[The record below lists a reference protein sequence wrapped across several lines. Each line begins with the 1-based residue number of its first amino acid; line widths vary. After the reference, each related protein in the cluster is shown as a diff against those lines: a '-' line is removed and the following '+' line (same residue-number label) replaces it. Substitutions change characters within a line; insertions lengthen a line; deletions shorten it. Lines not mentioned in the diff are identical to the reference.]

1 MAVDTTTREQAS
13 HTIPPASSPE
23 LEARLVEAIEPWLQH
38 MKWRAD
44 FDSWRERRIWQEE
57 HQEANLRDVRS
68 VLGRRVSGVRLLD
81 LGAGMGG
88 LSVALLREFGDAGL
102 VVQATDYNPSYA
114 QIAQLRAKRYG
125 LDLPI
130 TVAAGEALPYAD
142 GLFDVVLCL
151 DVLEHVQDVEAVL
164 DETYRVLKPGGVV
177 LTTVPN
183 RRAFRDPHY
192 HLPVINWLPTPL
204 ADRIIERAG
213 RSKSGGPLQDRQE
226 HSELNTYTWGKFA
239 SVASGV
245 GFRVRDQ
252 VRHRIMSGEIRQLHG
267 WRRAVLAGV
276 RRLGLLDPLYRA
288 YRYGWQ
294 GTYQVMLVKPR

>member
-1 MAVDTTTREQAS
+1 MAVDTTREQTR

-23 LEARLVEAIEPWLQH
+23 VEGRLVEAIEPGLQH

-44 FDSWRERRIWQEE
+44 FDRWRERRIWQEE

-68 VLGRRVSGVRLLD
+68 VLGSRVSGVRLLD

-88 LSVALLREFGDAGL
+88 LSVALQREFGGAGL
-102 VVQATDYNPSYA
+102 AVQATDYNPSYA
-114 QIAQLRAKRYG
+114 EIARLRAKRYG

-142 GLFDVVLCL
+142 GLFNVVLCL

-164 DETYRVLKPGGVV
+164 GETYRVLKPGGVV

-192 HLPVINWLPTPL
+192 HLPLINWLPAPL

-226 HSELNTYTWGKFA
+226 HSELNTYTWGAFA
-239 SVASGV
+239 RLASGV

-267 WRRAVLAGV
+267 WRRTLLAGV
-276 RRLGLLDPLYRA
+276 RRLGLLDP
-288 YRYGWQ
+288 
-294 GTYQVMLVKPR
+294 

>member
-1 MAVDTTTREQAS
+1 MAVDTATRDPGSHIVPTTS
-13 HTIPPASSPE
+13 NPE
-23 LEARLVEAIEPWLQH
+23 LEASLVEAIEPWLQH

-44 FDSWRERRIWQEE
+44 FDTWRERRIWQED
-57 HQEANLRDVRS
+57 HQEANLRDIRP
-68 VLGRRVSGVRLLD
+68 VLGPRVEGTRLLD

-88 LSVALLREFGDAGL
+88 LSVALLREFGGGGL
-102 VVQATDYNPSYA
+102 EVQATDYNPSYA
-114 QIAQLRAKRYG
+114 QIARLRAQRYS

-130 TVAAGEALPYAD
+130 TVAAGEKLPYAESQ
-142 GLFDVVLCL
+142 FEMVLCM
-151 DVLEHVQDVEAVL
+151 DVLEHVQDVEAVVS
-164 DETYRVLKPGGVV
+164 EIYRVLKPGGVV

-192 HLPVINWLPTPL
+192 HLPLINWLPAP
-204 ADRIIERAG
+204 ISEQVIKRAG

-226 HSELNTYTWGKFA
+226 HSELNTYTWTAFA
-239 SVASGV
+239 RLASSK

-252 VRHRIMSGEIRQLHG
+252 VRHRILTGEIRQLHG
-267 WRRAVLAGV
+267 LRRTLLSVV
-276 RRLGLLDPLYRA
+276 RKLRLVDPLYRI

>member
-1 MAVDTTTREQAS
+1 
-13 HTIPPASSPE
+13 

-68 VLGRRVSGVRLLD
+68 VLGLRISGVRLLD

-88 LSVALLREFGDAGL
+88 LSVALLRELGDAGL
-102 VVQATDYNPSYA
+102 TVQATDYNPSYA
-114 QIAQLRAKRYG
+114 QIARLRARRYG

-130 TVAAGEALPYAD
+130 TVAAGEMLPYAD
-142 GLFDVVLCL
+142 VLFDVVLCL

-164 DETYRVLKPGGVV
+164 SETYRVLKPGGVA
-177 LTTVPN
+177 LATVPN

-192 HLPVINWLPTPL
+192 HLPLINWLPTPL

-226 HSELNTYTWGKFA
+226 HSELNTYTWRAFA
-239 SVASGV
+239 RLASGV
-245 GFRVRDQ
+245 GFQVRDQ
-252 VRHRIMSGEIRQLHG
+252 VRHRIMSGEVRQLHG
-267 WRRAVLAGV
+267 WRRTLLAGV
-276 RRLGLLDPLYRA
+276 RRLRVLDPLYRV